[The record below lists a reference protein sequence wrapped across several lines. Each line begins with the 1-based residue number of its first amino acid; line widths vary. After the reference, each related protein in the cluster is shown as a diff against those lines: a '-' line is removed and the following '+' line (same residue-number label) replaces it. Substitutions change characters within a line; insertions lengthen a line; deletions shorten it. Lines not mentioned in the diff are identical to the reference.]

1 MNCHYLLRDSNEIFG
16 IYTSLDNVYFYLLQ
30 FIYNC
35 YRYQKI
41 LSSDPCNI
49 KMIIKNFQ
57 IIKYDN
63 NIIINVYQL
72 DNSFKLIDIN
82 SEQLIHNNILINDL
96 ISKLVSIIDDIS
108 IDSNELKLFI
118 PVTITETEID
128 DTVPQEL
135 KDLKKKIEML
145 NQKKHNETNKIKEEQ
160 LFMQKI
166 KNESIKNKLELNKE
180 HYIKAK
186 DKFKIDKDIYFKI
199 KNEIE
204 NGERSEKNLP
214 LLFIDEYNI
223 FNELEKNNI
232 LDINASDELFN
243 EYIKYK
249 PDKKQSLKTM
259 FDDIFDNDNWGNQNL
274 DTSDSD

>member
-16 IYTSLDNVYFYLLQ
+16 IYASLDNAYCYLLQ

-41 LSSDPCNI
+41 LSSESCNI
-49 KMIIKNFQ
+49 KMIIKHFQ

-63 NIIINVYQL
+63 NIIINLYQL

-82 SEQLIHNNILINDL
+82 SELLSHNNILINDL
-96 ISKLVSIIDDIS
+96 VSKLLSIIDDIS
-108 IDSNELKLFI
+108 VDSNDLKLFI

-128 DTVPQEL
+128 NKVQQEL
-135 KDLKKKIEML
+135 KDLEKKIEML
-145 NQKKHNETNKIKEEQ
+145 NKKKQNESNKIKEEQ

-166 KNESIKNKLELNKE
+166 KNESIKQKLELNKE
-180 HYIKAK
+180 YYIKAK

-204 NGERSEKNLP
+204 NGERSERNLP

-223 FNELEKNNI
+223 FNELEKNNK
-232 LDINASDELFN
+232 LDIDASDELFN

-249 PDKKQSLKTM
+249 PDKKQSIKTM
-259 FDDIFDNDNWGNQNL
+259 FDDVFDNDNWGNRNL
-274 DTSDSD
+274 DSPDSD